1 MPAMAVSG
9 YHYAAGSRDVRTAV
23 GHAGS
28 IAQMPSRGLRM
39 VVRVVRIEAGAN
51 PANRTLAPFPVSVNA
66 LIAPPSLG
74 SSTRGDRRS
83 ALESW
88 KSMAAARYRDEATP
102 VRHVLVRLRDDTD
115 PASRDTASRPSG
127 SHKDRRRAR
136 RCRDR
141 RGSRAACRSAGGSAV
156 MVLPQQR
163 QSARCRLSAS

>member
-1 MPAMAVSG
+1 MTVSG

-28 IAQMPSRGLRM
+28 TAQMPSHGFGWWSGLSGSPSPPSARGKAQYASWPRWAS
-39 VVRVVRIEAGAN
+39 RQGPTPQI
-51 PANRTLAPFPVSVNA
+51 APWPRFPMSVNA

-88 KSMAAARYRDEATP
+88 KGKAAARYRDEATT

-115 PASRDTASRPSG
+115 PTSRNTASRPSG
-127 SHKDRRRAR
+127 SRDEHDDAGTEGGAGRHVGRRA
-136 RCRDR
+136 
-141 RGSRAACRSAGGSAV
+141 
-156 MVLPQQR
+156 
-163 QSARCRLSAS
+163 ARP